1 MTAARLLLVRLAG
14 IGALGVALSLLL
26 GSAVGSTVTAGAR
39 TSAVALTA
47 IPTTAPCAA
56 PGGIT
61 VEGAGIV
68 VVVPDEATVGM
79 GVQTQASTAVR
90 TQADASAAMTR
101 IIAAIEALGI
111 ASADIAT
118 QSISLSPVYD
128 TGPQA
133 SNPPKVTGYQASQSV
148 AITVRRL
155 AQTGAV
161 IDAGVAAGATSVDG
175 VTFSVADE
183 TAASTQAR
191 TAAFKDAKQR
201 ALTLAQA
208 AGVTLGAAVSITEVS
223 APNVVP
229 FAVPGPGAAVS
240 TPVQPGTT
248 DVEVDVEVTFAIGS

>member
-1 MTAARLLLVRLAG
+1 MAAGRLLLVRVAV

-26 GSAVGSTVTAGAR
+26 GSAAGSTVTAGAR

-47 IPTTAPCAA
+47 SPTATSAVT
-56 PGGIT
+56 GGIT
-61 VEGAGIV
+61 VDGTGIV
-68 VVVPDEATVGM
+68 IVTPDESTVDL

-90 TQADASAAMTR
+90 TQADASAAMTK
-101 IIAAIEALGI
+101 IIAGIEALGI

-133 SNPPKVTGYQASQSV
+133 SNPPKVIGYQASQSV

-175 VTFSVADE
+175 VTFSVANE

-191 TAAFKDAKQR
+191 TAAFSDAKQR

-208 AGVTLGAAVSITEVS
+208 AGVTLGPAVSITELS

-229 FAVPGPGAAVS
+229 FAVPAPAGAIS

-248 DVEVDVEVTFAIGS
+248 QVEVDVEVTFAIGS

>member
-39 TSAVALTA
+39 TSAATLVAA
-47 IPTTAPCAA
+47 PTTAPSAA

-61 VEGAGIV
+61 VDGAGIV
-68 VVVPDEATVGM
+68 IVTPDEATVGL

-101 IIAAIEALGI
+101 IIVAIEALGI

-128 TGPQA
+128 NGPQA
-133 SNPPKVTGYQASQSV
+133 ANPPKVTGYQASQSV

-175 VTFSVADE
+175 VTFSVADGA
-183 TAASTQAR
+183 AASTQAR
-191 TAAFKDAKQR
+191 TAAFNDAKQR
-201 ALTLAQA
+201 AQTLAQA
-208 AGVTLGAAVSITEVS
+208 AGVTLGPAISITEVS

-229 FAVPGPGAAVS
+229 FAVPGPAGAVS

-248 DVEVDVEVTFAIGS
+248 QVEVDVEVTFAIGS